1 MVTQYFETE
10 NRQEMDDLESRQTTG
25 ISQLDRKIASLSSLR
40 DQWCDTESI
49 LQSLSGSLKNLE
61 NELAQLEDETES
73 TKEPKFWY
81 EKVSNL
87 EQKICAQE
95 ALLVESEDAIV
106 QFRVRN

>member
-1 MVTQYFETE
+1 
-10 NRQEMDDLESRQTTG
+10 MDDLESRQTTG

-40 DQWCDTESI
+40 DQWCYTESI

-61 NELAQLEDETES
+61 NEFAQLEDEAES

-106 QFRVRN
+106 QFRVRNK